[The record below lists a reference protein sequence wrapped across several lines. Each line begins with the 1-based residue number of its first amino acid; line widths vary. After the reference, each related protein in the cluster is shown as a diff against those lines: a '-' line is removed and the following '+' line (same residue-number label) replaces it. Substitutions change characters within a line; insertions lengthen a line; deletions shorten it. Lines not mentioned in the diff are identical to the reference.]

1 MEKTNNAEVQTSA
14 SAVKDRNQQTLDLM
28 NRMRMHG
35 MASAFQESL
44 QSKMAESMTPDA
56 FLSML
61 IAREWDYRSDAAI
74 QRLIRMASFR
84 YNAYLED
91 VDYTIS
97 RGLDRNQMERLAS
110 LDFIRKGQNLFITGS
125 SGTGKSYLASALGY
139 QACKEGIRT
148 LYANASKLLGVLKV
162 TKTKGTIETEM
173 KKIERSQL
181 LILDDLFLVGLD
193 AKERP
198 LLLEIIE
205 DRHVRKSIII
215 TSQLP
220 VNIWYNAVGDQT
232 VADAILDRIVH
243 TAHTIELYGES
254 MRKMKRSS
262 NKQPEIKLTPS
273 VRTLWGSKLK
283 NFRGSIALRA
293 EGSIATGF
301 SNSIPDCIQA
311 DSRSCR

>member
-1 MEKTNNAEVQTSA
+1 MERTNNPEALTSA

-44 QSKMAESMTPDA
+44 QSKVAESMTPDA

-61 IAREWDYRSDAAI
+61 IAREWDCRSDAVI

-125 SGTGKSYLASALGY
+125 SGTGKSYLASALGH

-162 TKTKGTIETEM
+162 AKTKGTLETEM

-181 LILDDLFLVGLD
+181 LILEDMFLVGLD

-205 DRHVRKSIII
+205 DRHERKSIII

-220 VNIWYNAVGDQT
+220 VNSWYNAVGDQT

-243 TAHTIELYGES
+243 TAYTIELYGES
-254 MRKMKRSS
+254 MRKIKRSS
-262 NKQPEIKLTPS
+262 NK
-273 VRTLWGSKLK
+273 
-283 NFRGSIALRA
+283 
-293 EGSIATGF
+293 
-301 SNSIPDCIQA
+301 
-311 DSRSCR
+311 

>member
-1 MEKTNNAEVQTSA
+1 MEMTNKIEATTPA

-28 NRMRMHG
+28 SRMRMHG

-44 QSKMAESMTPDA
+44 QSKVAESMTPDA

-84 YNAYLED
+84 YNAFVED

-97 RGLDRNQMERLAS
+97 RGLDRNQMERLAT
-110 LDFIRKGQNLFITGS
+110 LDFVRKGQNLFITGS
-125 SGTGKSYLASALGY
+125 SGTGKSYLASALGF

-162 TKTKGTIETEM
+162 AKTKGSLETEM

-205 DRHVRKSIII
+205 DRHERKSIII

-220 VNIWYNAVGDQT
+220 VNSWYNAVGDQT

-243 TAHTIELYGES
+243 TAHTIELFGES
-254 MRKMKRSS
+254 VRKMKQSS
-262 NKQPEIKLTPS
+262 NK
-273 VRTLWGSKLK
+273 
-283 NFRGSIALRA
+283 
-293 EGSIATGF
+293 
-301 SNSIPDCIQA
+301 
-311 DSRSCR
+311 